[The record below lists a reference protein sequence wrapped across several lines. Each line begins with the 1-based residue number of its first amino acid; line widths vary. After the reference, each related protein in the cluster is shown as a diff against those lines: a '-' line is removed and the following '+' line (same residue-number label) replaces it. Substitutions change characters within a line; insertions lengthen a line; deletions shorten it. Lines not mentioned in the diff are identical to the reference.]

1 MDSNTLYPAVHI
13 LGASYVYS
21 KTKGIADRYWFQS
34 IFFYTFIEEYS
45 TQKRIMSQST
55 WKNLYPSMERGVDKA
70 FQKKDLK
77 KFEDKGYQFENIL
90 HNGLNKSGMKN
101 YL

>member
-1 MDSNTLYPAVHI
+1 
-13 LGASYVYS
+13 
-21 KTKGIADRYWFQS
+21 
-34 IFFYTFIEEYS
+34 
-45 TQKRIMSQST
+45 
-55 WKNLYPSMERGVDKA
+55 MERGVDKA